1 MTDELN
7 VSAFLQTLRRYWLL
21 IVFCIALAMGAALV
35 FSLLQKPEYKA
46 QSLLLVRA
54 PQYQWRFDPSVQPI
68 VDARRDWRR
77 DFMLLGQTRRVA
89 QRVAENLSLNNPDNL
104 LRRVTM
110 RAVGGD
116 SIVLEASGPTAEAAA
131 DLANAWSDALQTAVS
146 ETYGTALVAQQ
157 VAGPKQ
163 QFSSEQQQAQAALEQ
178 FKAETGLALG
188 IANNTRG
195 DNPLEPTQK
204 ELDTKATLLADY
216 RLAGDVLRRL
226 LTQIREVQAGTRQA
240 DSVAWDLLDTGML
253 LMRPTLQP
261 EQRPADNDWAGWIA
275 LLQGEAANVQE
286 STAWLDAEVN
296 RLQTQLAAEDARL
309 YELQQARDVSS
320 EAYAAVLRKLNEVAY
335 QQAIDPVG
343 VEILERAQN
352 PRQSAAWPLALRLAV
367 AGLGGLVVG
376 VGLALLW
383 DRFFARRPKLAN
395 AHTPAH

>member
-21 IVFCIALAMGAALV
+21 IVFCVVLAMGAAFL
-35 FSLLQKPEYKA
+35 FSLLQTPEYKA

-77 DFMLLGQTRRVA
+77 DFMLLGQTGRVA
-89 QRVAENLSLNNPDNL
+89 QRVADRLSLNNPDNL
-104 LRRVTM
+104 LRRVTL
-110 RAVGGD
+110 RAAGGD

-131 DLANAWSDALQTAVS
+131 DLANAWSDVLQTAVS

-157 VAGPKQ
+157 VSGPEQ
-163 QFSSEQQQAQAALEQ
+163 QFSTEQKQALSALEQ

-188 IANNTRG
+188 IANTARG

-204 ELDTKATLLADY
+204 ELDSKATLLADY
-216 RLAGDVLRRL
+216 RLAGDILNRL
-226 LTQIREVQAGTRQA
+226 LTQVQEVQAGSRTA
-240 DSVAWDLLDTGML
+240 DSVAWDLLDTGVL
-253 LMRPTLQP
+253 LMRPALQP
-261 EQRPADNDWAGWIA
+261 DQRPATDDLTGWAN
-275 LLQGEAANVQE
+275 LLQREAASVQD
-286 STAWLDAEVN
+286 STTWLDGEVN
-296 RLQTQLAAEDARL
+296 RLQTQLASEDARL
-309 YELQQARDVSS
+309 YELQQQRDLSS
-320 EAYAAVLRKLNEVAY
+320 EAYTAVLRKLNEVAY
-335 QQAIDPVG
+335 QQAIDPIG

-352 PRQSAAWPLALRLAV
+352 PHQSTAWPLALRLAV
-367 AGLGGLVVG
+367 AALGGLVVG

-395 AHTPAH
+395 AQTPAH